1 MSVDGCLYP
10 FINIE
15 VIDMAKKKR
24 LAGLLILLGWLLL
37 ACVTTIVPIL
47 DFALGLMMSGK
58 SMDEVLVLMA
68 PVMVTG
74 TFVYTWVTD
83 SMFVAGAVLLLGE

>member
-1 MSVDGCLYP
+1 MSVDGRLYP

-24 LAGLLILLGWLLL
+24 LAGLLIVLGWLLL
-37 ACVTTIVPIL
+37 ACVTIIAPIL
-47 DFALGLMMSGK
+47 DFAVGLMMSGK
-58 SMDEVLVLMA
+58 SLGEVFVLMA

-74 TFVYTWVTD
+74 TLVYTWVTD
-83 SMFVAGAVLLLGE
+83 SLFVVGVVLLLGE